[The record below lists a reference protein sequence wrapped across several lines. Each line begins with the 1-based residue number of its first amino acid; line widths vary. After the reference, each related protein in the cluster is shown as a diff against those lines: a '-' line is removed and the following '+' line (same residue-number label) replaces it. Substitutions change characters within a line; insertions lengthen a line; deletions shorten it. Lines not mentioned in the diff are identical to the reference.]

1 MAGAGSKI
9 LASDYNVIWNLVNT
23 ILGPGIGQYGYNQTI
38 TSNQVAVK
46 AKVKLLD
53 WVNLRTDLAKI
64 GTHQTGTAPTTVT
77 LPVPGNLNPITVSS
91 TTAPTLSAGLYLVTF
106 NIPIQDI
113 APSIGASYKITGS
126 ANTSYNGTFISTAS
140 TTTSVTLGYV
150 SNPGTY
156 DPINGKTHIASVLTY
171 NLMSRYLSYAQ
182 GLYIT
187 AYNPTISAV
196 TASVTSLST
205 PRVVTCYT
213 AAVIMVGGTITGPGI
228 AGATIVS
235 VVQGV
240 SITLG
245 QDATQVTSSASYT
258 ISLATGIK
266 TVAASQLATQSLT
279 TVTRN
284 TNWNGDIQTTA
295 TFTFKDSNSVATTDA
310 ARAFFNA
317 GSQIEIA
324 PTLTGTFSAGS
335 TIKDQTWQTMF
346 QQIGKIIFRANDTT
360 QDNTSVGGSGFDS
373 SSSNPSIVSTVGWF
387 ELTTAPRLIFQKN
400 APSGAYSSNALTVY
414 ASTDISATQL
424 LITVR
429 FQDDAAGNVDENVDG
444 SLAVAFSTTYASGSN
459 VSTPIPLV
467 STTLIQ

>member
-1 MAGAGSKI
+1 MAGVGSKI

-23 ILGPGIGQYGYNQTI
+23 ILGPGTGQYGYNQALA
-38 TSNQVAVK
+38 SNQVSVRA
-46 AKVKLLD
+46 ALKLLD
-53 WVNLRTDLAKI
+53 WANLRTDLAKI
-64 GTHQTGTAPTTVT
+64 GTHQTGTAPTSVA
-77 LPVPGNLNPITVSS
+77 LPIPGNLKPITVSS
-91 TTAPTLSAGLYLVTF
+91 TTVPTLSNGSYLVTF
-106 NIPIQDI
+106 NIPIQTV
-113 APSIGASYKITGS
+113 APSIGASYKITGN
-126 ANTSYNGTFISTAS
+126 ANTNYNGTLISTAS
-140 TTTSVTLGYV
+140 STTSVTVGYI
-150 SNPGTY
+150 SNPGTF
-156 DPINGKTHIASVLTY
+156 DPSKPVKIASVLTY
-171 NLMSRYLSYAQ
+171 DLMSKYLSYAQ

-187 AYNPTISAV
+187 AYNPTITGV

-213 AAVIMVGGTITGPGI
+213 AAVIMVGGTISGPGI
-228 AGATIVS
+228 ASATIIS
-235 VVQGV
+235 VVQGL
-240 SITLG
+240 SITIG
-245 QDATQVTSSASYT
+245 TDATQVTSSATY
-258 ISLATGIK
+258 IINLPTGIK
-266 TVAASQLATQSLT
+266 TVAAGQLSTQSLT

-284 TNWNGDIQTTA
+284 SNWNGDIQTTA

-400 APSGAYSSNALTVY
+400 APSGAYSLNALTVY
-414 ASTDISATQL
+414 ASTDISTTQL

-429 FQDDAAGNVDENVDG
+429 FQDDAGGNVDENVDG

-467 STTLIQ
+467 STTPIQ